1 MKFQVASGMDF
12 LAQKHIHHGDLATR
26 NILLTDS
33 LVAKISDFGLS
44 RRLYEDL
51 SEPQP
56 VLKPRPEH
64 DQQVALPVK
73 WLAPEVLQHHS
84 IIPEKSDVW
93 SYGVMAW
100 EVFQLGADPYRNGKN
115 YFLRKSDQ

>member
-1 MKFQVASGMDF
+1 MSF
-12 LAQKHIHHGDLATR
+12 LARKNIYHGDLATR

-93 SYGVMAW
+93 SYGVLTW
-100 EVFQLGADPYRNGKN
+100 EIFQLGADPYRIGM
-115 YFLRKSDQ
+115 